1 LTKYREWIYDEPG
14 NSLQIKEETM
24 AYYLQ
29 LVVLTDKGRRNFEE
43 NPEWIKELD
52 KEIENMGAK
61 ILTQYGLLGQYD
73 FVNIIEAPSDEIA
86 AKIAI
91 KLSATGTVSPMTLAA
106 IPLDNLIATLKKD
119 QKAPW

>member
-1 LTKYREWIYDEPG
+1 
-14 NSLQIKEETM
+14 M

-29 LVVLTDKGRRNFEE
+29 LVVLTDKGRKSFEE
-43 NPEWIKELD
+43 NPEWIRELD
-52 KEIENMGAK
+52 KEIETMGAK

-91 KLSATGTVSPMTLAA
+91 KLSATGSVHPMTLAA
-106 IPLDNLIATLKKD
+106 IPLENLIETLKKN
-119 QKAPW
+119 KETPW